1 MVTRVSLETMVTQL
15 KSARMK
21 APTVKVT
28 FYRQLQ
34 TRICASLG
42 LCMKFKTL
50 FMSDHDLLL
59 FLYMSYQ
66 FLAAEGL
73 NAECVKISVINN
85 PLMY

>member
-42 LCMKFKTL
+42 LRIKFTTL

-59 FLYMSYQ
+59 FFNMSNQ
-66 FLAAEGL
+66 FFGPWGF
-73 NAECVKISVINN
+73 EC
-85 PLMY
+85 